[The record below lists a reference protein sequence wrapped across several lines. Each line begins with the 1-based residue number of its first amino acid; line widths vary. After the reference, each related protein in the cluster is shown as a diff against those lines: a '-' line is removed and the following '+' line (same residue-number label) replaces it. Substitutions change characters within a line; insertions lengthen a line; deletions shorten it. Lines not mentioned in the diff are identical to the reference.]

1 MARSTWFFAILA
13 MLGIIAIIVPWVF
26 NRSIQLSA
34 SQVEQA
40 IALWKSTG
48 PKDYD
53 LEILESSEPGG
64 VKKQLLLKVRAREV
78 TSLVIDG
85 NFVTPGESPRYQVL
99 DLLEQMSKNLNA
111 DKQSGKPFFATA
123 SISSKDGH
131 PLRYVRRNPATKER
145 FEWVV
150 KMKTPG

>member
-99 DLLEQMSKNLNA
+99 DLLEQMSKTLIPTSNQESLSSPPLQFPA
-111 DKQSGKPFFATA
+111 RMDTLFDMSGETRP
-123 SISSKDGH
+123 
-131 PLRYVRRNPATKER
+131 PRN
-145 FEWVV
+145 
-150 KMKTPG
+150 GSNGL